1 MLQETERLSVRLV
14 HSPNATAMDK
24 HVDFVDLWKNF
35 IFNTLQMDI
44 SSTISTIDFSVLLNG
59 FTFNVFHIIH
69 LWIKNVDL

>member
-1 MLQETERLSVRLV
+1 M
-14 HSPNATAMDK
+14 NN